1 MLHVMNLLGKFMEK
15 ISVALSE
22 NASMISC
29 SSRLDNNSHHFLF
42 LI

>member
-1 MLHVMNLLGKFMEK
+1 MEK

-22 NASMISC
+22 NARMISC
-29 SSRLDNNSHHFLF
+29 ASRLDNNSHQFLF